1 MLNLQ
6 HTGKDPS
13 NYTNFLSTMNNEA
26 SVTWR
31 IHLCET
37 IPQEQIKIFVTEQSL
52 QHLFSFAAQF
62 FSSKFPKVENAKVWV
77 MGKEGC

>member
-13 NYTNFLSTMNNEA
+13 NYTNLLSMMDNEA

-37 IPQEQIKIFVTEQSL
+37 IPQEQINIFVTEQSL
-52 QHLFSFAAQF
+52 QHLSSLLLSFF
-62 FSSKFPKVENAKVWV
+62 LTSKFPKVENAKV
-77 MGKEGC
+77 

>member
-1 MLNLQ
+1 
-6 HTGKDPS
+6 
-13 NYTNFLSTMNNEA
+13 MNNEA

-62 FSSKFPKVENAKVWV
+62 FSSKFPKVENAKV
-77 MGKEGC
+77 